1 MKNYHAV
8 GNRCACNIEEF
19 PGSTLEILASKGF
32 KVLDVDIIELARE
45 RIGNAVYRRG
55 ARLHEAPNAFD
66 CSSFMKWIYGQKG
79 IWLPRRS
86 IQQSEVGVKIPL
98 TDIRAGDLIFTK
110 GWINYFRND
119 PKDGIGHVGMATGE
133 GTVIHAADNLIH
145 LKEVSLE
152 AFVEDDKDAIIRRY
166 FDEHTITFET
176 PHKREVECSDDILWI
191 TLSSKRFFEIE
202 MENREQIESE
212 VAGWNAET

>member
-8 GNRCACNIEEF
+8 GNRCACDVKEF
-19 PGSTLEILASKGF
+19 PASTLDILASKGF
-32 KVLDVDIIELARE
+32 KVLDINMIELARE
-45 RIGNAVYRRG
+45 RIGKATYRRG

-86 IQQSEVGVKIPL
+86 IQQSEMGMKTHIA
-98 TDIRAGDLIFTK
+98 DIKAGDLIFTK
-110 GWINYFRND
+110 GWINYFRHD

-133 GTVIHAADNLIH
+133 GTVIHAANDRVH
-145 LKEVSLE
+145 LKEVNLK

-166 FDEHTITFET
+166 FNEHTITFET
-176 PHKREVECSDDILWI
+176 PPGREVECSDDILWI
-191 TLSSKRFFEIE
+191 TLSSKRFFEI
-202 MENREQIESE
+202 QIKN
-212 VAGWNAET
+212 GR